1 MKGKNKM
8 GLNSEM
14 KFNNLKEMLKQSVE
28 EHGDRPAFYLDGTS
42 LENSKIMTYNEL
54 KKNIDYLG
62 TALIEMG
69 LKNKRI
75 AIISENRYEWE
86 IAYLAIVCGAG
97 VVVPL
102 DKALPENEIESLIVR
117 AEVEAIFYS
126 AKYNEAMSNIQKK
139 GNTKI
144 KYFISMD
151 LEKSDFNKYSQKE
164 IIKKGKELLEG
175 GNTEFVDSEINN
187 ETMSIMLFTSG
198 TTNMS
203 KAVMLS
209 HKNICTNIL
218 DITKCFDVNCQDR
231 MLSFLPLHHTFEC
244 TVGFLY
250 PISVGCSI
258 TFSKGVRHLGE
269 EMKNFKI
276 TVMIS
281 VPVMM
286 EKIYEK
292 IIKGIEK
299 KGKLETVKRGIKI
312 SNALLKVGIDVRK
325 KLFKEIHENL
335 GGSLRIAVA
344 GGAALDPK
352 VQKGFN
358 DLGINVSQGYGLTET
373 SPVISAEYMKKR
385 KLGSIGKKMPSIEV
399 KIDEPDA
406 EGVGE
411 ILVKGDSVMLGYYD
425 NDEANAESFTEDGWF
440 RTGDLAKIDKD
451 GYIYISGRKKFV
463 IVLKNG
469 KNVYPEEI
477 ESLINKSELVI
488 ESMVYGMPEDDGD
501 VTISAKVVYNKDYIK
516 EKYGEMEEKDIHAMI
531 WKEIKEIN
539 RTMPKYKYVK
549 NLIVTDEEMV
559 KTTTLKI
566 KRKVEMEKILQ
577 KKQ

>member
-1 MKGKNKM
+1 MS
-8 GLNSEM
+8 LDSEM
-14 KFNNLKEMLKQSVE
+14 KFNNLKEMLEKS
-28 EHGDRPAFYLDGTS
+28 GKKYADRPLFYLEGKG
-42 LENSKIMTYNEL
+42 LEDSKIMTHKEFRD
-54 KKNIDYLG
+54 NINYLG

-69 LKNKRI
+69 LKNKKI
-75 AIISENRYEWE
+75 AVISENRYEWE
-86 IAYLAIVCGAG
+86 EAYLAIVCGTG
-97 VVVPL
+97 IVVPL
-102 DKALPENEIESLIVR
+102 DKALPENEIETSIIR

-126 AKYNEAMSNIQKK
+126 EKYSEIMSKIQKN

-164 IIKKGKELLEG
+164 IIQKGKELLKN
-175 GNTEFVDSEINN
+175 GNREFIDSKINN
-187 ETMSIMLFTSG
+187 EEMAIMLFTSG

-209 HKNICTNIL
+209 HKNICTNII
-218 DITKCFDVNCQDR
+218 DISECFDVTCEDR

-250 PISVGCSI
+250 PVSVGCSI
-258 TFSKGVRHLGE
+258 IFSKGVRHIGD

-276 TVMIS
+276 TAMIS
-281 VPVMM
+281 VPIML

-292 IIKGIEK
+292 IMKGIEK
-299 KGKLETVKRGIKI
+299 KGKLETVKKGVKI
-312 SNALLKVGIDVRK
+312 SNALKIVGIDIKK
-325 KLFKEIHENL
+325 KLFKEIHDNL
-335 GGSLRIAVA
+335 GGCLRLVVA

-358 DLGINVSQGYGLTET
+358 DLGLNVAQGYGLTET
-373 SPVISAEYMKKR
+373 SPVVSAEFTKK
-385 KLGSIGKKMPSIEV
+385 KKIGSIGKKMPSVEV
-399 KIDEPDA
+399 KIDEPDV

-411 ILVKGDSVMLGYYD
+411 LLVKGDSVMLGYYN

-477 ESLINKSELVI
+477 ETLINKLELVT
-488 ESMVYGMPEDDGD
+488 ESMIYGKLEDDGD
-501 VTISAKVVYNKDYIK
+501 VAISAKVVYNEDYIK
-516 EKYGEMEEKDIHAMI
+516 EKFGEIDEKEIYDII

-539 RTMPKYKYVK
+539 KTMPKYKYVK
-549 NLIVTDEEMV
+549 NLIITNEEMV

-566 KRKVEMEKILQ
+566 KRKVEMEKIS
-577 KKQ
+577 KM

>member
-1 MKGKNKM
+1 MNEENKI
-8 GLNSEM
+8 
-14 KFNNLKEMLKQSVE
+14 KFNNLKEMLKISGE
-28 EHGDRPAFYLDGTS
+28 KYENSPAFYLGGDN
-42 LENSKIMTYNEL
+42 LDNSKIMTHGEFR
-54 KKNIDYLG
+54 KNVDYLG

-69 LKNKRI
+69 LKNKKI
-75 AIISENRYEWE
+75 AVISENRYEWE
-86 IAYLAIVCGAG
+86 EAYLAVVCGTG
-97 VVVPL
+97 IVVPL
-102 DKALPENEIESLIVR
+102 DKALPELEIESSIIR
-117 AEVEAIFYS
+117 SEVEAIFYS
-126 AKYNEAMSNIQKK
+126 EKYNEIMARIQKR

-151 LEKSDFNKYSQKE
+151 LEQSDFNKYSQNE
-164 IIKKGKELLEG
+164 IIKKGKELVEA
-175 GNTEFVDSEINN
+175 GNKEFIEAKINN
-187 ETMSIMLFTSG
+187 DEMSIMLFTSG

-203 KAVMLS
+203 KIVMLS
-209 HKNICTNIL
+209 HKNICTNL
-218 DITKCFDVNCQDR
+218 YDITTCFDINSVDR

-250 PISVGCSI
+250 PISVGSAI
-258 TFSKGVRHLGE
+258 VFSKGIRHIGDE
-269 EMKNFKI
+269 IKNFKI
-276 TVMIS
+276 TAMIS

-292 IIKGIEK
+292 IMKSIEK
-299 KGKLETVKRGIKI
+299 KGKLNTVQKGVKI
-312 SNALLKVGIDVRK
+312 SNVLQMVGIDIRR

-335 GGSLRIAVA
+335 GGALRIVVA

-358 DLGINVSQGYGLTET
+358 DLGLNVAQGYGLTET
-373 SPVISAEYMKKR
+373 SPVVSAEFMKK
-385 KLGSIGKKMPSIEV
+385 KKIGSIGKKMPNVEI
-399 KIDEPDA
+399 KLDEQDE

-411 ILVKGDSVMLGYYD
+411 LLVKGDSVMLGYY
-425 NDEANAESFTEDGWF
+425 NNEEANKESFTEDGWF

-451 GYIYISGRKKFV
+451 GFIFISGRKKFV

-477 ESLINKSELVI
+477 ETLINKSGLVT
-488 ESMVYGMPEDDGD
+488 ESIVYGMPADDGD
-501 VTISAKVVYNKDYIK
+501 VTISAKVVYNKDFINSN
-516 EKYGEMEEKDIHAMI
+516 YGDISEEEIHSMI

-539 RTMPKYKYVK
+539 KTMPKYKYVK

-566 KRKVEMEKILQ
+566 KRKIEMEKIL
-577 KKQ
+577 KM

>member
-1 MKGKNKM
+1 MGEENKI
-8 GLNSEM
+8 
-14 KFNNLKEMLKQSVE
+14 KFSNLKEMLKISGE
-28 EHGDRPAFYLDGTS
+28 IYENRPAFYLDGTD
-42 LENSKIMTYNEL
+42 LESSKIMTHGEFR
-54 KKNIDYLG
+54 KNVDYLG

-69 LKNKRI
+69 LKNKKI
-75 AIISENRYEWE
+75 AVISENRYEWE
-86 IAYLAIVCGAG
+86 EAYLAVVCGTG
-97 VVVPL
+97 IVVPL
-102 DKALPENEIESLIVR
+102 DKALPELEIESSIIR
-117 AEVEAIFYS
+117 SEVEAIFYS
-126 AKYNEAMSNIQKK
+126 DKYSEIMARIQKK

-151 LEKSDFNKYSQKE
+151 LEKSDFNKYSQSE
-164 IIKKGKELLEG
+164 IIKKGKELVEA
-175 GNTEFVDSEINN
+175 GNKDFIEAKISNDE
-187 ETMSIMLFTSG
+187 MSIMLFTSG

-203 KAVMLS
+203 KIVMLS
-209 HKNICTNIL
+209 HKNICTNL
-218 DITKCFDVNCQDR
+218 YDITTCYDINSADR

-250 PISVGCSI
+250 PISVGSAI
-258 TFSKGVRHLGE
+258 IFSKGIRHIGD

-276 TVMIS
+276 TAMIS

-292 IIKGIEK
+292 IMKSIEK
-299 KGKLETVKRGIKI
+299 KGKLNTVQKGVKI
-312 SNALLKVGIDVRK
+312 SNVLQMVGIDIRR

-335 GGSLRIAVA
+335 GGALRIVVA

-358 DLGINVSQGYGLTET
+358 DLGLNVAQGYGLTET
-373 SPVISAEYMKKR
+373 SPVVSAEFMKK
-385 KLGSIGKKMPSIEV
+385 KKIGSIGKKMPSVEIML
-399 KIDEPDA
+399 DEQDE

-411 ILVKGDSVMLGYYD
+411 LLVKGESVMLGYY
-425 NDEANAESFTEDGWF
+425 NNEEANKESFTEDGWF
-440 RTGDLAKIDKD
+440 KTGDLAKIDKD
-451 GYIYISGRKKFV
+451 GFVFISGRKKFV

-477 ESLINKSELVI
+477 EALINKSDLVT
-488 ESMVYGMPEDDGD
+488 ESMVYGMPADDGD
-501 VTISAKVVYNKDYIK
+501 VTISAKVVYNKEFINST
-516 EKYGEMEEKDIHAMI
+516 YGCISEEEIHGMI

-549 NLIVTDEEMV
+549 NLIITDEELV

-566 KRKVEMEKILQ
+566 KRKVEMEKIYN
-577 KKQ
+577 KA

>member
-1 MKGKNKM
+1 MS
-8 GLNSEM
+8 LDSEM
-14 KFNNLKEMLKQSVE
+14 KFNNLKEMLEKSGE
-28 EHGDRPAFYLDGTS
+28 KYADKPAFYLEGKG
-42 LENSKIMTYNEL
+42 LEDSKIITHKEFRD
-54 KKNIDYLG
+54 NINYLG

-69 LKNKRI
+69 LKNKKI
-75 AIISENRYEWE
+75 AVISENRFEWE
-86 IAYLAIVCGAG
+86 EAYLAIVCGTG
-97 VVVPL
+97 IVVPL
-102 DKALPENEIESLIVR
+102 DKALPENEIETSIIR

-126 AKYNEAMSNIQKK
+126 EKYSEIMSKIQKN

-164 IIKKGKELLEG
+164 IIQKGKELLEN
-175 GNTEFVDSEINN
+175 GNREFIDSKINN
-187 ETMSIMLFTSG
+187 EEMAIMLFTSG

-209 HKNICTNIL
+209 HKNICTNIM
-218 DITKCFDVNCQDR
+218 DISECFDVTCEDR

-250 PISVGCSI
+250 PVSVGCSI
-258 TFSKGVRHLGE
+258 IFSKGVRHIGD

-276 TVMIS
+276 TAMIS
-281 VPVMM
+281 VPIML

-299 KGKLETVKRGIKI
+299 KGKLETVKKGVKI
-312 SNALLKVGIDVRK
+312 SNALKIVGIDIKK
-325 KLFKEIHENL
+325 KLFKEIHDNL
-335 GGSLRIAVA
+335 GGCLRLVVA

-358 DLGINVSQGYGLTET
+358 DLGLNVAQGYGLTET
-373 SPVISAEYMKKR
+373 SPVVSAEFTKK
-385 KLGSIGKKMPSIEV
+385 KKIGSIGKKMPSVEV

-411 ILVKGDSVMLGYYD
+411 LLVKGDSVMLGYYN

-477 ESLINKSELVI
+477 EILINKLELVT
-488 ESMVYGMPEDDGD
+488 ESMVYGKLEDDGD
-501 VTISAKVVYNKDYIK
+501 VTISAKVVYNEDYIK
-516 EKYGEMEEKDIHAMI
+516 EKFGEIDEKEIYDII

-539 RTMPKYKYVK
+539 KTMPKYKYVK
-549 NLIVTDEEMV
+549 NLIITNEEMV

-566 KRKVEMEKILQ
+566 KRKVEMEKIL
-577 KKQ
+577 KM

>member
-1 MKGKNKM
+1 MS
-8 GLNSEM
+8 LNSEM
-14 KFNNLKEMLKQSVE
+14 KFNNLKEMLKKSGE
-28 EHGDRPAFYLDGTS
+28 KYADRPAFYLEGTS
-42 LENSKIMTYNEL
+42 LEDSKIMTHSEFR
-54 KKNIDYLG
+54 KNIDYLG

-69 LKNKRI
+69 LKNKKI
-75 AIISENRYEWE
+75 AVIGENRYEWE
-86 IAYLAIVCGAG
+86 VAYLAVACGTG

-102 DKALPENEIESLIVR
+102 DKALPENEIENLIVR

-126 AKYNEAMSNIQKK
+126 AKYSEAMSNIQKK

-175 GNTEFVDSEINN
+175 GNRDFVDSKIND
-187 ETMSIMLFTSG
+187 EDMSIMLFTSG

-218 DITKCFDVNCQDR
+218 DITECYDITCEDR

-250 PISVGCSI
+250 PVSRGCSI
-258 TFSKGVRHLGE
+258 VFSKGVRHIGD

-276 TVMIS
+276 TAMIS
-281 VPVMM
+281 VPIMM

-292 IIKGIEK
+292 ILKGIEK
-299 KGKLETVKRGIKI
+299 KGKLQAVEKGIKI
-312 SNALLKVGIDVRK
+312 SNVLQKVGIDIRK
-325 KLFKEIHENL
+325 KIFKEIHESL
-335 GGSLRIAVA
+335 GGSLRIVVT
-344 GGAALDPK
+344 GGAALEPK

-358 DLGINVSQGYGLTET
+358 DLGLNVSQGYGLTET

-385 KLGSIGKKMPSIEV
+385 KIGSVGKKMPSIEV
-399 KIDEPDA
+399 KIDEPDKD
-406 EGVGE
+406 GVGE
-411 ILVKGDSVMLGYYD
+411 LLAKGDSVMLGYYN

-451 GYIYISGRKKFV
+451 GYIYIAGRKKFV

-477 ESLINKSELVI
+477 ETLINKSDLVI
-488 ESMVYGMPEDDGD
+488 ESMVYGMPADDGD
-501 VTISAKVVYNKDYIK
+501 VTISAKVVYNKDYFK
-516 EKYGEMEEKDIHAMI
+516 EKYGLIEEKDIHDMI

-539 RTMPKYKYVK
+539 RTMPKYKYIK

-577 KKQ
+577 SK

>member
-1 MKGKNKM
+1 MS
-8 GLNSEM
+8 LDSEM
-14 KFNNLKEMLKQSVE
+14 KFNNLKEMLEKSGE
-28 EHGDRPAFYLDGTS
+28 KYADRPLFYLEGKG
-42 LENSKIMTYNEL
+42 LEDSKIMTHKEFRD
-54 KKNIDYLG
+54 NINYLG

-69 LKNKRI
+69 LKNKKI
-75 AIISENRYEWE
+75 AVISENRYEWE
-86 IAYLAIVCGAG
+86 EAYLAIVCGTG
-97 VVVPL
+97 IVVPL
-102 DKALPENEIESLIVR
+102 DKALPENEIETSIIR

-126 AKYNEAMSNIQKK
+126 EKYSEIMSKIQKN

-164 IIKKGKELLEG
+164 IIQKGKELFEN
-175 GNTEFVDSEINN
+175 GNREFIDSKINN
-187 ETMSIMLFTSG
+187 EEMAIMLFTSG

-209 HKNICTNIL
+209 HKNICTNIM
-218 DITKCFDVNCQDR
+218 DISECFDVSCEDR

-250 PISVGCSI
+250 PVSVGCSI
-258 TFSKGVRHLGE
+258 IFSKGVRHIGD

-276 TVMIS
+276 TAMIS
-281 VPVMM
+281 VPIML

-299 KGKLETVKRGIKI
+299 KGKLETVKKGVKI
-312 SNALLKVGIDVRK
+312 SNALKIVGIDIKK
-325 KLFKEIHENL
+325 KLFKEIHDNL
-335 GGSLRIAVA
+335 GGCLRLVVA

-358 DLGINVSQGYGLTET
+358 DLGLNVAQGYGLTET
-373 SPVISAEYMKKR
+373 SPVVSAEFTKK
-385 KLGSIGKKMPSIEV
+385 KKIGSIGKKMPSVEV

-411 ILVKGDSVMLGYYD
+411 LLVKGDSVMLGYYN

-477 ESLINKSELVI
+477 ETLINKLELVT
-488 ESMVYGMPEDDGD
+488 ESMVYGKLEDDGD
-501 VTISAKVVYNKDYIK
+501 VTISAKVVYNEDYIK
-516 EKYGEMEEKDIHAMI
+516 EKFGEIDEKEIYDII

-539 RTMPKYKYVK
+539 KTMPKYKYVK
-549 NLIVTDEEMV
+549 NLIITNEEMV

-566 KRKVEMEKILQ
+566 KRKVEMEKIS
-577 KKQ
+577 KM

>member
-1 MKGKNKM
+1 MSEENKIR
-8 GLNSEM
+8 
-14 KFNNLKEMLKQSVE
+14 FNNLKEMLKITGE
-28 EHGDRPAFYLDGTS
+28 KFADRPAFYLEGS
-42 LENSKIMTYNEL
+42 NLEDSKVMTHGEL
-54 KKNIDYLG
+54 RKNIDYLG

-75 AIISENRYEWE
+75 AVISENRYEWE
-86 IAYLAIVCGAG
+86 EAYLAVVCGTG
-97 VVVPL
+97 VIVPL
-102 DKALPENEIESLIVR
+102 DKALPENEIENSIIR

-126 AKYNEAMSNIQKK
+126 EKYSEIMARIQKR
-139 GNTKI
+139 GATKI

-151 LEKSDFNKYSQKE
+151 LEKSDFNKYAQKE
-164 IIKKGKELLEG
+164 IIKKGKELLES
-175 GNTEFVDSEINN
+175 GNKEFVEAKINN
-187 ETMSIMLFTSG
+187 EEMSIMLFTSG

-209 HKNICTNIL
+209 HKNICTNIY
-218 DITKCFDVNCQDR
+218 DITTCFDIHSEDR

-250 PISVGCSI
+250 PISVGCAI
-258 TFSKGVRHLGE
+258 VFSKGIRHIGD

-276 TVMIS
+276 TAMIT
-281 VPVMM
+281 VPIMM

-292 IIKGIEK
+292 IMKGIEK
-299 KGKLETVKRGIKI
+299 KGKLQSVQKGVKI
-312 SNALLKVGIDVRK
+312 SNVLQIVGIDIRK
-325 KLFKEIHENL
+325 KMFKEIHENL
-335 GGSLRIAVA
+335 GGALRLVVA

-358 DLGINVSQGYGLTET
+358 DLGLNVAQGYGLTET
-373 SPVISAEYMKKR
+373 SPVVSAEFMKK
-385 KLGSIGKKMPSIEV
+385 KKIGSIGKKMPSVEV
-399 KIDEPDA
+399 KIDEPD
-406 EGVGE
+406 EENVGE
-411 ILVKGDSVMLGYYD
+411 LLVKGDSVMLGYYS
-425 NDEANAESFTEDGWF
+425 NEEANKESFTEDGWF

-451 GYIYISGRKKFV
+451 GFIFISGRKKFV

-477 ESLINKSELVI
+477 ETLINKSDLVT
-488 ESMVYGMPEDDGD
+488 ESMVYGMPADDGD
-501 VTISAKVVYNKDYIK
+501 VTISAKVVYNKDFIK
-516 EKYGEMEEKDIHAMI
+516 NTYGDISEEEIHGMI

-566 KRKVEMEKILQ
+566 KRKVEMEKISNL
-577 KKQ
+577 

>member
-1 MKGKNKM
+1 MS
-8 GLNSEM
+8 LDSEM
-14 KFNNLKEMLKQSVE
+14 KFNNLKEMLEKSGE
-28 EHGDRPAFYLDGTS
+28 KYADRPLFYLEGKG
-42 LENSKIMTYNEL
+42 LEDSKIMTHKEFRD
-54 KKNIDYLG
+54 NINYLG

-69 LKNKRI
+69 LKNKKI
-75 AIISENRYEWE
+75 AVISENRYEWE
-86 IAYLAIVCGAG
+86 EAYLAIVCGTG
-97 VVVPL
+97 IVVPL
-102 DKALPENEIESLIVR
+102 DKALPENEIETSIIR

-126 AKYNEAMSNIQKK
+126 EKYSEIMSKIQKN

-164 IIKKGKELLEG
+164 IIQKGKELLEN
-175 GNTEFVDSEINN
+175 GNREFIDSKINN
-187 ETMSIMLFTSG
+187 EEMAIMLFTSG

-209 HKNICTNIL
+209 HKNICTNIM
-218 DITKCFDVNCQDR
+218 DISECFDVSYEDR

-250 PISVGCSI
+250 PVSVGCSI
-258 TFSKGVRHLGE
+258 IFSKGVRHIGD

-276 TVMIS
+276 TAMIS
-281 VPVMM
+281 VPIML

-292 IIKGIEK
+292 IMKGIEK
-299 KGKLETVKRGIKI
+299 KGKLETVKKGVKI
-312 SNALLKVGIDVRK
+312 SNALKIVGIDIKK
-325 KLFKEIHENL
+325 KLFKEIHDNL
-335 GGSLRIAVA
+335 GGCLRLVVA

-358 DLGINVSQGYGLTET
+358 DLGLNVAQGYGLTET
-373 SPVISAEYMKKR
+373 SPVVSAEFTKK
-385 KLGSIGKKMPSIEV
+385 KKIGSIGKKMPSVEV

-411 ILVKGDSVMLGYYD
+411 LLVKGDSVMLGYYN

-477 ESLINKSELVI
+477 ETLINKLELVT
-488 ESMVYGMPEDDGD
+488 ESMVYGKLEDDGD
-501 VTISAKVVYNKDYIK
+501 ITISAKVVYNEDYIK
-516 EKYGEMEEKDIHAMI
+516 EKFGEIDEKEIYDII

-539 RTMPKYKYVK
+539 KTMPKYKYVK
-549 NLIVTDEEMV
+549 NLIITNEEMV

-566 KRKVEMEKILQ
+566 KRKVEMEKIL
-577 KKQ
+577 KM